1 MQPASTMTEY
11 LTTKEAAELAGFKED
26 YMRYLAR
33 EGRVEAVRK
42 PSGYWIVKASL
53 LEYVERMRELGT
65 QKFNWRRSDEEPTA

>member
-11 LTTKEAAELAGFKED
+11 LTTKEAAELAGLADE
-26 YMRYLAR
+26 YVRRLAR

-65 QKFNWRRSDEEPTA
+65 QKFNWRRSEDEA